1 MTFLVALIPI
11 ALLLLGVAVAAFTWA
26 VRSGQFEDIEA
37 APLDIL
43 TDDESPAGKPDAP

>member
-1 MTFLVALIPI
+1 MTFLLALIPI
-11 ALLLLGVAVAAFTWA
+11 ALVLLGVAVIAFVWA

-43 TDDESPAGKPDAP
+43 ADDESPAGPRDAR